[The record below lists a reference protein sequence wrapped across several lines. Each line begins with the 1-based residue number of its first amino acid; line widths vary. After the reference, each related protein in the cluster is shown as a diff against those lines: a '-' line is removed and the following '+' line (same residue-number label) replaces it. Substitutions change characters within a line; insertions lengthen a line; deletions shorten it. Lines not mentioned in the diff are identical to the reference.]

1 MNTTSTTMAAQRCWL
16 IVSVLG
22 LTLVGP
28 MPQSA
33 SAQAMA
39 SAARAGRAVVL
50 QSFRAGPFVFDLAI
64 AECRQSE
71 CPIEVRLRSGG
82 RVVDHVTLPVA
93 AASQRAKAE
102 IVDAVWGADAGLK
115 AWASGEENDHVATGA
130 RVLRLAP
137 RTTAL
142 LVSQQYGF
150 EHLKRN
156 HLVILPRAGR
166 LTIAWK
172 AEEGAGPTW
181 STTQVIGG
189 QRSKQHEIVHL
200 RGFYEPEEDGAD
212 HLDVARLRWE
222 EASARLLEIA
232 LPTRDRPLYLLDLGT
247 HDTAAQA
254 RQARST
260 NFCLSPYLVLDASRF
275 RASEGGK
282 AIIGMLYASRALAE
296 KAASAVKKC
305 QPDATASVVK
315 WTAAP

>member
-1 MNTTSTTMAAQRCWL
+1 MTAQRCWL

-33 SAQAMA
+33 SAEAMA
-39 SAARAGRAVVL
+39 SATRAGRAGVL
-50 QSFRAGPFVFDLAI
+50 QTFQAGPFVLDLAI
-64 AECRQSE
+64 AQCRKSE
-71 CPIEVRLRSGG
+71 CPFEVRLRAGG
-82 RVVDHVTLPVA
+82 RVLDRVTLPVA
-93 AASQRAKAE
+93 AGSQRAKAE
-102 IVDAVWGADAGLK
+102 TVDAVWEVDAGLK
-115 AWASGEENDHVATGA
+115 VWATGEENDHVATGA
-130 RVLRLAP
+130 RVLRLSP
-137 RTTAL
+137 QTTAL

-156 HLVILPRAGR
+156 HLVILPRAGK

-189 QRSKQHEIVHL
+189 QRSKQHEIVYL
-200 RGFYEPEEDGAD
+200 RGFYEPEEDAAD
-212 HLDVARLRWE
+212 RLDVARLSWN
-222 EASARLLEIA
+222 EASARLRETA
-232 LPTRDRPLYLLDLGT
+232 LPARSEPLYRLDLGT

-260 NFCLSPYLVLDASRF
+260 NFCLSPYWVLDASRF
-275 RASEGGK
+275 RTGESGK
-282 AIIGMLYASRALAE
+282 AMIGMLYASRTLAE

-305 QPDATASVVK
+305 QPDATVSVET

>member
-1 MNTTSTTMAAQRCWL
+1 MAIAAQRCWL
-16 IVSVLG
+16 IAGLLG
-22 LTLVGP
+22 LTMAGL
-28 MPQSA
+28 MPA
-33 SAQAMA
+33 PAKA
-39 SAARAGRAVVL
+39 SAAREDRAVVL
-50 QSFRAGPFVFDLAI
+50 QSFRAGKFLLDLSI
-64 AECRQSE
+64 AACRKSE
-71 CPIEVRLRSGG
+71 CPIEVRLRAGS

-93 AASQRAKAE
+93 AGSQHVKAE

-115 AWASGEENDHVATGA
+115 AWATGEENDHVATGA

-156 HLVILPRAGR
+156 HLVILPRAGK

-181 STTQVIGG
+181 SATQVIGG
-189 QRSKQHEIVHL
+189 QRSKQHEIIYL
-200 RGFYEPEEDGAD
+200 RGFYEPEEDAAD
-212 HLDVARLRWE
+212 HLDVARLRWD

-232 LPTRDRPLYLLDLGT
+232 LPARTEPLYRLDLGT
-247 HDTAAQA
+247 HVTAAQA

-260 NFCLSPYLVLDASRF
+260 NFCLLPYLVLDASRF
-275 RASEGGK
+275 RTGEDGRAM
-282 AIIGMLYASRALAE
+282 IGMLYASRALAE

-305 QPDATASVVK
+305 QPDATVSVET
-315 WTAAP
+315 WTATP